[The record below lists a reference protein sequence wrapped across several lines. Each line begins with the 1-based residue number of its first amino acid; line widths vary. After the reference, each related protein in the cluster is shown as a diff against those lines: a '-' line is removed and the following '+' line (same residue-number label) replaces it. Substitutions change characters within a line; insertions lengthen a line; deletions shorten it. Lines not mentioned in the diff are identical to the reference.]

1 MLQFEKQ
8 QRTEKAY
15 RLTCDM
21 ETPTQQIV
29 QYHQFDSYF
38 QEREKK
44 KKENNK
50 KQHKTNPWLQSYLI
64 NDYIRD
70 FICLKQSLCLS

>member
-29 QYHQFDSYF
+29 QYHHFDSYF
-38 QEREKK
+38 QERKK
-44 KKENNK
+44 KKKKNNK
-50 KQHKTNPWLQSYLI
+50 KQHKTNP
-64 NDYIRD
+64 
-70 FICLKQSLCLS
+70 